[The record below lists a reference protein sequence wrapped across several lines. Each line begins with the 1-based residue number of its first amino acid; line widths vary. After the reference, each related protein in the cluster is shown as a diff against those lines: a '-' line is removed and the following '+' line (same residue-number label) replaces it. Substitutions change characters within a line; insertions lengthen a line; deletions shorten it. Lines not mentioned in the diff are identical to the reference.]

1 MYTFSTQLVHNA
13 LVDRDDCIR
22 PTPAPDKAKQAAKGG
37 FAVAK
42 KDLPVVAMVTEAEP
56 DVNLLI
62 TDYLIV
68 GAGAMGL
75 GFLDELINSS
85 TDMEAIIV
93 DTRSALEYDGVG
105 GGDGHGGGG
114 GDGGGDGH
122 GDGV

>member
-1 MYTFSTQLVHNA
+1 MKSIHPKT
-13 LVDRDDCIR
+13 
-22 PTPAPDKAKQAAKGG
+22 

-56 DVNLLI
+56 DVNLLL

-93 DTRSALEYDGVG
+93 DTRSALECD
-105 GGDGHGGGG
+105 

-122 GDGV
+122 GCGGGHGGGDGDGV